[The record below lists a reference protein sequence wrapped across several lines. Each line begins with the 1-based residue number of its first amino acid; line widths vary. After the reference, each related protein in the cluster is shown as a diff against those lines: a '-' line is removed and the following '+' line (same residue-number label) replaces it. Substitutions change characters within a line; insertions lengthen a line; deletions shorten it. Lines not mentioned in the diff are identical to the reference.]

1 MKKIMQFRFEG
12 FQNKNNYPDFSDY
25 NAVLTQGNIFKDYSS
40 VSKMGIQGPV
50 GLKFHLNRGDFP
62 ITIGKTGIYEID
74 LEGIG
79 RINSIQFDPA
89 DISTFFPNDNQTNR
103 LLIDIIYDG
112 GVNEQ

>member
-12 FQNKNNYPDFSDY
+12 FQNSNNYPNFSDY
-25 NAVLTQGNIFKDYSS
+25 NAVLTQGNIFRDYGSI
-40 VSKMGIQGPV
+40 SKLGIQGPV
-50 GLKFHLNRGDFP
+50 GLKFYLNNSAFP
-62 ITIGKTGIYEID
+62 ITIGKTGIYELD

-79 RINSIQFDPA
+79 RINSIQFEA
-89 DISTFFPNDNQTNR
+89 NDITNLFPNDNQTNR